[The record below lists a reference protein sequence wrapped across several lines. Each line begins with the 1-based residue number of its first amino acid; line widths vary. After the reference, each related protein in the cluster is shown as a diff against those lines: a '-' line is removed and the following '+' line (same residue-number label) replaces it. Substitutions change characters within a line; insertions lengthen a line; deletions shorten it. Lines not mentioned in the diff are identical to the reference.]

1 MFEPS
6 VQVMRMLEAVVADIR
21 FGLRSL
27 GRDRSFTAAVLIIF
41 SLGIAANTTV
51 FSLVN
56 GVLLRPLAYADP
68 GRLLAIHE
76 LVHYGNRLE
85 TMPVNVRHFMAWRRN
100 CRAFSDIALID
111 GAELNLSGDA
121 EPERVR
127 AARVTPNY
135 FDVLGINPQAGR
147 AFSGDDGQPDRPSV
161 AVVSYSLWQR
171 RYGGDSGIIGKSIDI
186 NGASRT
192 VIGVLP
198 AWFRPPAWKLV
209 GHDLTG
215 SEEVFLPWAIREDE
229 WEMLGDFNYYA
240 IGRLAPG
247 YSAAEAG
254 SELDVV
260 QDQIAASLRGA
271 EQVELKAQVYGLQ
284 AIVTRE
290 ARSGLLLLLA
300 SVGVLLV
307 IVCVN
312 LAGLMLGRAF
322 GRSRDAAIRAAL
334 GASRWRILQSNLIES
349 GLLGLGGAALGLALA
364 VVAVR
369 LLIKAAPPGLPRLQ
383 DAGVD
388 YRVLFFTLG
397 VAMACAIGLGIGPAL
412 RLTRSD
418 PNEALRTG
426 GRGTTDTGARHRLQS
441 GLVAAETAL
450 SVTLLVVAGL
460 LVASFARLMR
470 VDRGFEA
477 HNVLTAQVNLAS
489 AVYKDSARREQFY
502 NDLIRKLEAQPGID
516 AAGVV
521 SVLPL
526 NGERWNDI
534 ITVEGDTRPIMQ
546 RPSGA
551 YRPVTPDYFRAMGI
565 SLISGRTAAESDRPR
580 LVVVVSERTAQTL
593 WPGEDP
599 IGKTFTRAYGPPHEV
614 IGVAAGIRDKTLE
627 QDPGLIIY
635 VPLWERVP
643 TTASIAIR
651 TSAGPG
657 SARVQSSSSSGQ
669 VQSSSFSLLRSLG
682 LTRGPA
688 GDSGSAVRAL
698 LEAVRSLDPA
708 LPVSDIQTMEQIE
721 HGSLSERSFQ
731 MMLIALF
738 AGSALLLS
746 AVGTYSVLASA
757 VARRTNEIG
766 IRMALGASRSAVMSM
781 VLARGLGPV
790 AIGIALGIGGALA
803 TGRFISSMLFAVSP
817 YDIGTMTAVVAL
829 TTGAALFACLLPARR
844 AVNIDPIAALR
855 YE

>member
-1 MFEPS
+1 MK
-6 VQVMRMLEAVVADIR
+6 VLEAIAADIR
-21 FGLRSL
+21 FGLRTL

-68 GRLLAIHE
+68 GRLVAIHE
-76 LVHYGNRLE
+76 LVHYGNQLE
-85 TMPVNVRHFMAWRRN
+85 TMQVNVRHFSAWRRD
-100 CRAFSDIALID
+100 CRAFQDIALID
-111 GAELNLSGDA
+111 ETELNLSGDA

-135 FDVLGINPQAGR
+135 FDVLGINPPAGR
-147 AFSGDDGQPDRPSV
+147 AFSGDDGQPGRPSV
-161 AVVSYSLWQR
+161 AVISYSLWQR

-186 NGASRT
+186 NGVSRT

-198 AWFRPPAWKLV
+198 TWFRPPAWKLV
-209 GHDLTG
+209 GRDLTG
-215 SEEVFLPWAIREDE
+215 VEEVFLPWAIREDE
-229 WEMLGDFNYYA
+229 WGMLGDFNYYA

-247 YSAAEAG
+247 YNVLEAR
-254 SELDVV
+254 SELDII
-260 QDQIAASLRGA
+260 QDQIAASLRGD

-300 SVGVLLV
+300 SVAVLLV

-312 LAGLMLGRAF
+312 LAGLMLGRAL
-322 GRSRDAAIRAAL
+322 GRGRDGAIRAAL

-349 GLLGLGGAALGLALA
+349 GLLGLGGAALGLGLA

-369 LLIKAAPPGLPRLQ
+369 VLVKIAPPGLPRLQ
-383 DAGVD
+383 DVGVD
-388 YRVLFFTLG
+388 YRVLLFMLG
-397 VAMACAIGLGIGPAL
+397 VALACAIGFGIGPAL
-412 RLTRSD
+412 RQTRSD
-418 PNEALRTG
+418 PNEALRSG
-426 GRGTTDTGARHRLQS
+426 GRGSTDTGARQRLQS
-441 GLVAAETAL
+441 GLVAAETGL

-460 LVASFARLMR
+460 LVASFVRLMR
-470 VDRGFEA
+470 VDRGFET

-489 AVYKDSARREQFY
+489 AVYKDPARREQFY
-502 NDLIRKLEAQPGID
+502 NDLIRSLEDQPGIE

-565 SLISGRTAAESDRPR
+565 SLISGRAAAESDRPR

-593 WPGEDP
+593 WPGQDP

-614 IGVAAGIRDKTLE
+614 IGVAAGIRDKALE
-627 QDPGLIIY
+627 QDPGMIIY

-651 TSAGPG
+651 TRAVRG
-657 SARVQSSSSSGQ
+657 SSQ
-669 VQSSSFSLLRSLG
+669 VQSSRDPGSGVQSSGFTLQSSLW
-682 LTRGPA
+682 LTTGPA
-688 GDSGSAVRAL
+688 GDTGAAARALHDAVRAL
-698 LEAVRSLDPA
+698 DPG
-708 LPVSDIQTMEQIE
+708 LPVSDIQTMEEIE
-721 HGSLSERSFQ
+721 QGSLSQRSFQ
-731 MMLIALF
+731 MLLIALF

-781 VLARGLGPV
+781 VLARGLRPV
-790 AIGIALGIGGALA
+790 VIGIAVGIAGALVI
-803 TGRFISSMLFAVSP
+803 GRFISGMLYAVSP
-817 YDIGTMTAVVAL
+817 YDIGTMTAVVVL
-829 TTGAALFACLLPARR
+829 TTAAALLACLLPARR
-844 AVNIDPIAALR
+844 AITIDPITALR